1 MSRPNRWLMR
11 ARVALL
17 GVGIGIAAFPL
28 IESEQSLVNSDWPA
42 FAVGGRL
49 AFSGDPDL
57 L

>member
-1 MSRPNRWLMR
+1 MR